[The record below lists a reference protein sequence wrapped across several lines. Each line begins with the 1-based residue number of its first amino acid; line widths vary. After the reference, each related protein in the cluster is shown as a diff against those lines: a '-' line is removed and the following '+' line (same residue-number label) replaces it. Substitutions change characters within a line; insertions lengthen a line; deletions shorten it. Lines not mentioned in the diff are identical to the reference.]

1 MTAAAAVAAAMV
13 GAMALPAAA
22 AGHQP
27 GRMHRAVVHISGVQH
42 AWQGRED
49 RANRSL
55 NKQWVDITN
64 DSRRAMNL
72 DSWALADRDGR
83 TYTFHHVWLAG
94 RATVRVHTGV
104 GRDSR
109 TDLYQDRRTRVWDVN
124 ADTATLRDARGR
136 LVDAFSW
143 GRSHRAGD
151 MDRRA
156 EDVNRRAADMGRH
169 DGAGWHHTGLR
180 HHGAGPR
187 RHDVDHYLHGGVH
200 YLHNVADHHHGDHAD
215 SHRR

>member
-1 MTAAAAVAAAMV
+1 MSASSSVRRITAAAAVVAAMV
-13 GAMALPAAA
+13 GAMAIPAAA

-42 AWQGRED
+42 AWQGRDD

-72 DSWALADRDGR
+72 GSWTLSDRDGHS
-83 TYTFHHVWLAG
+83 YTFRHVWLAG

-104 GRDSR
+104 GRDTR

-124 ADTATLRDARGR
+124 SDTATLRDARGR
-136 LVDAFSW
+136 LVDTLSW

-151 MDRRA
+151 IGRR
-156 EDVNRRAADMGRH
+156 
-169 DGAGWHHTGLR
+169 DGAGWQHAGFR
-180 HHGAGPR
+180 HHGAGLG
-187 RHDVDHYLHGGVH
+187 HHGVDHYLHGGVH
-200 YLHNVADHHHGDHAD
+200 YLHSVGEHHHGDHAG